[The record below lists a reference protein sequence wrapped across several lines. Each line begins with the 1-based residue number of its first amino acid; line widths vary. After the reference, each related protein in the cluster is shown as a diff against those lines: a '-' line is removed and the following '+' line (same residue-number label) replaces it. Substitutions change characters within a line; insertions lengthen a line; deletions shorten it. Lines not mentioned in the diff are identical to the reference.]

1 MKKTVTVLVVIFLSL
16 LIFSCD
22 KTTENDTEAPTVSIT
37 YPANN
42 SEFTQGTVIT
52 IEVTADDASG
62 IKEVKFYIDNA
73 NVATDDAAPYE
84 YVWDTGTTKDTTHTI
99 YAKAWD
105 DNDNSGT
112 SSTINV
118 TLTNTVTDYDGNVYH
133 IVKIGD
139 QEWMME
145 NLKVTHYIN
154 GEPIPEV
161 TDNSTWAGLSTGAW
175 CNNNNDAGNGAIYG
189 HLYNWYTVNDSRII
203 APEGW
208 HVPTDDDLQI
218 LVDYL
223 GGSSVAGGKMKETGT
238 THWNSPNTGATNES
252 GFTALPGGYRDYY
265 FGNFSNIGS
274 HAYFWSSSEDNSN
287 SAWNRRLYNDYS
299 EVYRG
304 NYNKKYGLSVRC
316 IRTVE

>member
-1 MKKTVTVLVVIFLSL
+1 MKKTITVLTVIFLSL

-42 SEFTQGTVIT
+42 SEFSQGTVIT

-73 NVATDDAAPYE
+73 NVATDEAAPYE
-84 YVWDTGTTKDTTHTI
+84 YVWDTGTTKDTTHAI

-105 DNDNSGT
+105 VNDNVGT

-118 TLTNTVTDYDGNVYH
+118 TLTSTVTDIDGNVYH
-133 IVKIGD
+133 TIQVGNQLWI
-139 QEWMME
+139 ME
-145 NLKVTHYIN
+145 NLKVTHYRN
-154 GEPIPEV
+154 GDSIPEV

-208 HVPTDDDLQI
+208 HVPTDDDWQI

-252 GFTALPGGYRDYY
+252 GFTALPGGWRYGSNGY
-265 FGNFSNIGS
+265 FTYIGS
-274 HAYFWSSSEDNSN
+274 SARFWSSSEFNSS
-287 SAWNRRLYNDYS
+287 SAWRRILDYDYS
-299 EVYRG
+299 GVERHYSD
-304 NYNKKYGLSVRC
+304 KKFGSSIRC
-316 IRTVE
+316 VRTVE